1 MTDFAQMAK
10 AQITPKRLQIYGI
23 NEERAEQIIA
33 LRDILFDR
41 NEFSTSG
48 LPVLKASCPADMW
61 FFVSTLAFIPEQFS
75 IQTLAD
81 LFGVSKPSVNNWL
94 KTIRTSAGA
103 RIEWSG
109 RNKETLDG
117 LVSRGVISN
126 PVPQFVVYSTG
137 VYDSMLFLP
146 FKPLVLEALER
157 MNP

>member
-10 AQITPKRLQIYGI
+10 AQITLKSLQSVGTS
-23 NEERAEQIIA
+23 AEKAEKIIA

-41 NEFSTSG
+41 DAFSMSG
-48 LPVLKASCPADMW
+48 LPALKASCPVDMW
-61 FFVSTLAFIPEQFS
+61 FFVSTLAFIPERLS

-109 RNKETLDG
+109 RNTKTLED
-117 LVSRGVISN
+117 LVSRGVICI
-126 PVPQFVVYSTG
+126 PTPQFVVYSTG
-137 VYDSMLFLP
+137 VYDSTLFRP
-146 FKPLVLEALER
+146 FKNLVLEALER
-157 MNP
+157 MNS